1 MLVRYEE
8 TDIMDIASA
17 IRSKSGTTEKMR
29 VSEMAD
35 RIMAIKIEEPYT
47 PTFEDRTVIPSKE
60 LQAVV
65 ASAGYDALKMVT
77 ILPIP
82 DDYIIPTGTRKITEN
97 GTYMIAPYESVEI
110 DVHLENDDS
119 GTIDSSRIDA
129 IYEGGFR

>member
-17 IRSKSGTTEKMR
+17 IRSKSGTTDKMR

-35 RIMAIKIEEPYT
+35 RIMAIKIEDPYT

-60 LQAVV
+60 VQAVV

-82 DDYIIPTGTRKITEN
+82 DEYIVPTGTRRITSN
-97 GTYMIAPYESVEI
+97 GMFSVSIYESVEV
-110 DVHLENDDS
+110 DVHTEDPMS
-119 GTIDSSRIDA
+119 GTIDSARIDA
-129 IYEGGFR
+129 IYEGGMI